1 MLGVITT
8 VGAIAI
14 GSAVMRPIPSKQD
27 GWRLSEVPTLVSGN
41 FKVMTEELISTAA
54 AVTATSAEFA
64 FVVNT
69 QPKFESLRSALHRYR
84 GLTDGWDGD
93 DSVAAKSEHIDA
105 LERILDLLPA
115 GVQTPNPM
123 IASDGEVGFY
133 WKSPEF
139 VADLVIENETE
150 FSLFIR
156 SRNDGHKEI
165 YMPTIAIG
173 SQAPAEISNAFLS
186 IRA

>member
-8 VGAIAI
+8 VGAIVI

-27 GWRLSEVPTLVSGN
+27 GWKLSEVPTLVSSST
-41 FKVMTEELISTAA
+41 KVMTEELISSVSVA
-54 AVTATSAEFA
+54 TATSAEFA
-64 FVVNT
+64 FAADM
-69 QPKFESLRSALHRYR
+69 QPKFEALRSTLHRYKS
-84 GLTDGWDGD
+84 LTDGWDGD
-93 DSVAAKSEHIDA
+93 DSVAAKPEHIDA

-139 VADLVIENETE
+139 VADLVIENATE

-156 SRNDGHKEI
+156 SRNAGHNEI
-165 YMPTIAIG
+165 YIPTIAIN
-173 SQAPAEISNAFLS
+173 SKAPAEISNAFLS
-186 IRA
+186 I